1 MRGMAIQKMEAIIW
15 LCIAGV
21 AFFIKKLPGNQEN
34 KSELQSNQKRIYF
47 ATSVLLAIGFE
58 MGIKSIFHIN
68 YISKLLF
75 ISYVFISSQISLM
88 LLLWL
93 EAPQY
98 RRQLISIGL
107 KLGFGLC
114 VLGFYYY
121 FLSHHVIGNNMISEL
136 IPPVNTGMA
145 TAVILLTTLLWL
157 YGMNI
162 IKRFPD
168 LFRSMYCFFL
178 ALTPFLLFLI
188 VEICWNPNVTSI
200 SIANGEINVLIYL
213 LLEIIFINLFRDGL
227 LGIQLLYI
235 FSWALGALNYYLVE
249 FRGQPLLPTDLHS
262 LKTAASVASQY
273 SFNIAEGLALTL
285 LFLFPILIY
294 IRELSKSGVVYVK
307 NGKRNVV
314 FRNVVGLGAI
324 AVLCFWVGICDFTS
338 SYHMN
343 LDFWW
348 QNNTYKANGFAP
360 SFIAFLQ
367 KMKIDKPDG
376 YTEKDVETL
385 LNFYVDNKNEDA
397 NASAQENPTIITIMN
412 ESFSDLSVMGP
423 LSCTEN
429 DLNFYHSLK
438 NDPHT
443 IEYGWNYVSTRGG
456 GTSTTEFEYLTGDSM
471 AFTNGINPYP
481 VCDFTNVPTIVS
493 FLKEQGYHTIA
504 LHPENPGNWR
514 RSLVYPKMGFDEFY
528 SISAFSDAERT
539 VWNRVSDLGDYKKLI
554 EVFEDQTEPSFI
566 FNVTLQN
573 HGGYDGIDE
582 LKPEELV
589 EIDDEHSS
597 YSDVQMYES
606 LIAKS
611 DQALEYLIHYF
622 EQVDR
627 PVIICFFGDHQPSL
641 NSEFED
647 KLLEAGKQSDDTEL
661 SMRQKY
667 YAVPYFIWSNY
678 DIPEDYALT
687 NATGESV
694 ISTNYLGVL
703 VQKYAG
709 LKLNSYGQYL
719 LKQREEMPVFNFVG
733 YMSKDGTWNETDK
746 ENSLQTWVNQYRK
759 LQYYA
764 LFDKK
769 RNQKYFQ

>member
-1 MRGMAIQKMEAIIW
+1 MEALIW
-15 LCIAGV
+15 VVGAGV
-21 AFFIKKLPGNQEN
+21 AYYIKNRLAVNQNGET
-34 KSELQSNQKRIYF
+34 KLQSNQRKRYVAI
-47 ATSVLLAIGFE
+47 TVLLAMMFE
-58 MGIKSIFHIN
+58 IGIKLICHIH
-68 YISKLLF
+68 YISVLLF
-75 ISYVFISSQISLM
+75 ISYLFISTQSSWM

-93 EAPQY
+93 DASHD
-98 RRQLISIGL
+98 RIRLISVGLKFVIGL
-107 KLGFGLC
+107 CF
-114 VLGFYYY
+114 LGFYYY
-121 FLSHHVIGNNMISEL
+121 SLSHHVIGNNMISEL

-145 TAVILLTTLLWL
+145 TTVILLTTLLWL
-157 YGMNI
+157 YGINI

-168 LFRSMYCFFL
+168 LFRTIYCFFL
-178 ALTPFLLFLI
+178 ALTPFLLFLM

-200 SIANGEINVLIYL
+200 SLASGEINVLIYL
-213 LLEIIFINLFRDGL
+213 LLELIFINLFRDKL
-227 LGIQLLYI
+227 FGIQLLYI
-235 FSWALGALNYYLVE
+235 FSWVLGALNYYLVE

-273 SFNIAEGLALTL
+273 SFNIAEGLALTSL
-285 LFLFPILIY
+285 LLFPILIY
-294 IRELSKSGVVYVK
+294 IRELSKSGIVYVK
-307 NGKRNVV
+307 SGKRNVV
-314 FRNVVGLGAI
+314 CRNVAGLGAI
-324 AVLCFWVGICDFTS
+324 AVLCLWVGLCDFPE
-338 SYHMN
+338 SYHIS

-348 QNNTYKANGFAP
+348 QNNTYKTNGFAP
-360 SFIAFLQ
+360 SFVAFLQ

-385 LNFYVDNKNEDA
+385 LHFYADNNKEDV
-397 NASAQENPTIITIMN
+397 NASSPAREKPTIITIMN
-412 ESFSDLSVMGP
+412 ESFSDLSAMGP

-429 DLNFYHSLK
+429 DLNFYHSLR

-471 AFTNGINPYP
+471 AFTNGIIPYSGF
-481 VCDFTNVPTIVS
+481 DFTGVPTMVS
-493 FLKEQGYHTIA
+493 LLKEQGYHTIA
-504 LHPENPGNWR
+504 MHPENPNNWR
-514 RSLVYPKMGFDEFY
+514 RSLVYPKMGFDEFC
-528 SISAFSDAERT
+528 SISTFSDAERT

-554 EVFEDQTEPSFI
+554 EVFEDQTEPCFI
-566 FNVTLQN
+566 FNVTMQN

-582 LKPEELV
+582 LKSEELV
-589 EIDDEHSS
+589 EIDDEYSS

-647 KLLEAGKQSDDTEL
+647 KLREAGKQSDDTEL
-661 SMRQKY
+661 SMQQKY

-678 DIPEDYALT
+678 DMPEDYTLT
-687 NATGESV
+687 NAAGESV

-733 YMSKDGTWNETDK
+733 YMSKDGTWNENDK

-769 RNQKYFQ
+769 RNQKYFR